1 MKKEILNGSE
11 VAFEIIKDGEEFV
24 KLRKDVLSK
33 FKNVKVDGFRKG
45 HVPEDVIEKTFA
57 DDIRDEI
64 LNRVIREEY
73 AEVLKDKSFKPVS
86 ELQITDL
93 KLEKDSLKVNLKVAV
108 FPEFD
113 LPEYKG
119 LNVELEKAEV
129 SDEDVSAQ
137 LDRMLSRAKKYE
149 KTTREEAQ
157 NGDIANIDFEGF
169 IDGVAFEGGKAQ
181 GHKLELGSKTFI
193 DNFEEQIVGHKVGE
207 EFEVNVKFPEEYHAE
222 NLKGKP
228 AVFKVKLNSLEEIVL
243 PELNDAFAKENGADT
258 LEDLKTNV
266 RANLLVE
273 KENQAKNVKLSK
285 IVEKIVDGVNI
296 EVPEILVEQD
306 IDANIAQFV
315 QQLQMQGMNL
325 ESYLSMTGQTVEK
338 MREDLRANAI
348 KGIKTSFVLSKVGET
363 EDIKVSDED
372 IENELKNI
380 ASMYGMDVETI
391 KSELEKSGELGRY
404 IGRINSQLF
413 FGKINEFLLENN

>member
-1 MKKEILNGSE
+1 MKKEVLNGSE
-11 VAFEIIKDGEEFV
+11 VAFEIVKDGEEYS
-24 KLRKDVLSK
+24 KLRKEVLSK

-73 AEVLKDKSFKPVS
+73 AEVLKDKSFRPVS

-119 LNVELEKAEV
+119 LNIELEKAEV

-137 LDRMLSRAKKYE
+137 LDRMLSRSKKYE
-149 KTTREEAQ
+149 KTIREEAK
-157 NGDIANIDFEGF
+157 NGDIATIDFEGF
-169 IDGVAFEGGKAQ
+169 VDGVAFEGGKAE

-193 DNFEEQIVGHKVGE
+193 DNFEEQIIGHKVGE

-228 AVFKVKLNSLEEIVL
+228 AVFKIKLHSLEEIVL
-243 PELNDAFAKENGADT
+243 PELNDDFAKENGADT

-285 IVEKIVDGVNI
+285 IVEKIVDGVNL

-306 IDANIAQFV
+306 IDANISQFV

-348 KGIKTSFVLSKVGET
+348 KGIKTSFVLSKIGET

-380 ASMYGMDVETI
+380 ASMYGMDVEAI

-413 FGKINEFLLENN
+413 FGKINQFLLENN

>member
-11 VAFEIIKDGEEFV
+11 VAFEIIKDGEEFA

-193 DNFEEQIVGHKVGE
+193 DNFEEQIVGQKVGE

-348 KGIKTSFVLSKVGET
+348 KGIKTSFVLSKIGET

>member
-11 VAFEIIKDGEEFV
+11 VAFEIVKDGEEFA
-24 KLRKDVLSK
+24 KLRKEVLAK

-137 LDRMLSRAKKYE
+137 LDRMLSRSKKYE

-243 PELNDAFAKENGADT
+243 PELNDDFAKENGADT

-380 ASMYGMDVETI
+380 ASMYGIDVETI

>member
-11 VAFEIIKDGEEFV
+11 VAFEIVKDGEEFA
-24 KLRKDVLSK
+24 KLRKEVLAK

-129 SDEDVSAQ
+129 SDEDVLAQ

-149 KTTREEAQ
+149 KTTREEAK

-207 EFEVNVKFPEEYHAE
+207 KFEVNVKFPEEYHAE

-243 PELNDAFAKENGADT
+243 PELNDDFAKENGADT

-338 MREDLRANAI
+338 MREDLRTNAI
-348 KGIKTSFVLSKVGET
+348 KGIKTSFVLSKIGET

-413 FGKINEFLLENN
+413 FGRINEFLLENN

>member
-11 VAFEIIKDGEEFV
+11 VAFEIVKDGEEFA
-24 KLRKDVLSK
+24 KLRKEVLAK

-149 KTTREEAQ
+149 KTTREEAK

-243 PELNDAFAKENGADT
+243 PELNDDFAKENGADT

>member
-1 MKKEILNGSE
+1 MKKEVLNGSE
-11 VAFEIIKDGEEFV
+11 VAFEIVKDGEEYS
-24 KLRKDVLSK
+24 KLRKEVLSK

-73 AEVLKDKSFKPVS
+73 AEVLKDKSFRPVS

-119 LNVELEKAEV
+119 LNIELEKVEV
-129 SDEDVSAQ
+129 SDEDVSSQ
-137 LDRMLSRAKKYE
+137 LDKMLSRAKKYE
-149 KTTREEAQ
+149 KTIREEAK
-157 NGDIANIDFEGF
+157 NGDIATIDFEGF
-169 IDGVAFEGGKAQ
+169 VDGVAFEGGKAE

-193 DNFEEQIVGHKVGE
+193 DNFEEQIIGHKVGE

-228 AVFKVKLNSLEEIVL
+228 AVFKIKLHSLEEIVL
-243 PELNDAFAKENGADT
+243 PELNDDFAKENGADT

-285 IVEKIVDGVNI
+285 IVEKIVDGVNL

-306 IDANIAQFV
+306 IDANISQFV

-348 KGIKTSFVLSKVGET
+348 KGIKTSFVLSKIGET

-380 ASMYGMDVETI
+380 ASMYGMDVEAI

-413 FGKINEFLLENN
+413 FGKINQFLLENN

>member
-11 VAFEIIKDGEEFV
+11 VAFEIVKDGEEFA
-24 KLRKDVLSK
+24 KLRKEVLAK

-137 LDRMLSRAKKYE
+137 LDRMLSRSKKYE

-228 AVFKVKLNSLEEIVL
+228 AVFKVKLNSLEEIVF
-243 PELNDAFAKENGADT
+243 PELNDDFAKENGADT

-380 ASMYGMDVETI
+380 ASMYGIDVETI

>member
-1 MKKEILNGSE
+1 MKKEVLNGSE
-11 VAFEIIKDGEEFV
+11 VAFEIVKDGEEYS
-24 KLRKDVLSK
+24 KLRKEVLSK

-73 AEVLKDKSFKPVS
+73 AEVLKDKSFRPVS

-119 LNVELEKAEV
+119 LNIELEKVEV
-129 SDEDVSAQ
+129 SDEDVSSQ
-137 LDRMLSRAKKYE
+137 LDKMASRAKKYE
-149 KTTREEAQ
+149 KTIREEAK
-157 NGDIANIDFEGF
+157 NGDIATIDFEGF
-169 IDGVAFEGGKAQ
+169 VDGVAFEGGKAE

-193 DNFEEQIVGHKVGE
+193 DNFEEQIIGHKVGE

-228 AVFKVKLNSLEEIVL
+228 AVFKTKLHSLEEIVL
-243 PELNDAFAKENGADT
+243 PELNDDFAKENGADT

-285 IVEKIVDGVNI
+285 IVEKIVDGVNL

-306 IDANIAQFV
+306 IDANISQFV

-348 KGIKTSFVLSKVGET
+348 KGIKTSFVLSKIGET
-363 EDIKVSDED
+363 EGIKVSDED

-380 ASMYGMDVETI
+380 ASMYGMDVEAI

-413 FGKINEFLLENN
+413 FGKINQFLLENN

>member
-11 VAFEIIKDGEEFV
+11 VAFEIVKDGEEFA
-24 KLRKDVLSK
+24 KLRKEVLAK

-149 KTTREEAQ
+149 KTTREEAK

-193 DNFEEQIVGHKVGE
+193 DNFEEQIIGHKVGE

-243 PELNDAFAKENGADT
+243 PELNDDFAKENGADT

-338 MREDLRANAI
+338 MREDLRTNAI
-348 KGIKTSFVLSKVGET
+348 KGIKTSFVLSKIGET

-380 ASMYGMDVETI
+380 ASMYGMDIETI

>member
-11 VAFEIIKDGEEFV
+11 VAFEIVKDGEEFA
-24 KLRKDVLSK
+24 KLRKEVLAK

-149 KTTREEAQ
+149 KTTREEAK

-193 DNFEEQIVGHKVGE
+193 DNFEEQIIGHKVGE

-243 PELNDAFAKENGADT
+243 PELNDDFAKENGADT

-348 KGIKTSFVLSKVGET
+348 KGIKTSFVLSKIGET

-380 ASMYGMDVETI
+380 ASMYGMDVEAI

-413 FGKINEFLLENN
+413 FGRINEFLLENN

>member
-11 VAFEIIKDGEEFV
+11 VAFEIVKDGEEFA
-24 KLRKDVLSK
+24 KLRKEVLAK

-137 LDRMLSRAKKYE
+137 LDRMLSRSKKYE
-149 KTTREEAQ
+149 KTIREEAQ

-243 PELNDAFAKENGADT
+243 PELNDDFAKENGADT

>member
-1 MKKEILNGSE
+1 MKKEVLNGSE
-11 VAFEIIKDGEEFV
+11 VAFEIVKDGEEYS
-24 KLRKDVLSK
+24 KLRKEVLSK

-73 AEVLKDKSFKPVS
+73 AEVLKDKSFRPVS

-119 LNVELEKAEV
+119 LNIELEKVEV
-129 SDEDVSAQ
+129 SDEDVSSQ
-137 LDRMLSRAKKYE
+137 LDKMLSRAKKYE
-149 KTTREEAQ
+149 KTIREEAK
-157 NGDIANIDFEGF
+157 NGDIATIDFEGF
-169 IDGVAFEGGKAQ
+169 VDGVAFEGGKAE

-193 DNFEEQIVGHKVGE
+193 DNFEEQIIGHKVGE

-228 AVFKVKLNSLEEIVL
+228 AVFKIKLHSLEEIVL
-243 PELNDAFAKENGADT
+243 PELNDDFAKENGADT

-285 IVEKIVDGVNI
+285 IVEKIVDGVNL

-306 IDANIAQFV
+306 IDANISQFV

-325 ESYLSMTGQTVEK
+325 ESYLSMTSQTVEK

-348 KGIKTSFVLSKVGET
+348 KGIKTSFVLSKIGET

-380 ASMYGMDVETI
+380 ASMYGMDVEAI

-413 FGKINEFLLENN
+413 FGKINQFLLENN

>member
-11 VAFEIIKDGEEFV
+11 VAFEIVKDGEEFA
-24 KLRKDVLSK
+24 KLRKEVLAK

-137 LDRMLSRAKKYE
+137 LDRMLSRSKKYE
-149 KTTREEAQ
+149 KTTREAAQ

-228 AVFKVKLNSLEEIVL
+228 AVFKIKLHSLEEIVL
-243 PELNDAFAKENGADT
+243 PELNDDFAKENGADT

-380 ASMYGMDVETI
+380 ASMYGIDVETI

>member
-1 MKKEILNGSE
+1 MKKEVLNGSE
-11 VAFEIIKDGEEFV
+11 VAFEIVKDGEEYS
-24 KLRKDVLSK
+24 KLRKEVLSK

-73 AEVLKDKSFKPVS
+73 AEVLKDKSFRPVS

-119 LNVELEKAEV
+119 LNIELEKVEV
-129 SDEDVSAQ
+129 SDEDVSSQ
-137 LDRMLSRAKKYE
+137 LDKMASRAKKYE
-149 KTTREEAQ
+149 KTIREEAK
-157 NGDIANIDFEGF
+157 NGDIATIDFEGF
-169 IDGVAFEGGKAQ
+169 VDGVAFEGGKAE

-193 DNFEEQIVGHKVGE
+193 DNFEEQIIGHKVGE

-228 AVFKVKLNSLEEIVL
+228 AVFKIKLHSLEEIVL
-243 PELNDAFAKENGADT
+243 PELNDDFAKENGADT

-285 IVEKIVDGVNI
+285 IVEKIVDGVNL

-306 IDANIAQFV
+306 IDANISQFV

-325 ESYLSMTGQTVEK
+325 ESYLSMTGQTIEK

-348 KGIKTSFVLSKVGET
+348 KGIKTSFVLSKIGET

-380 ASMYGMDVETI
+380 ASMYGMDVEAI

-413 FGKINEFLLENN
+413 FGKINQFLLENN

>member
-1 MKKEILNGSE
+1 MKKEVLNGSE
-11 VAFEIIKDGEEFV
+11 VAFEIVKDGEEYS
-24 KLRKDVLSK
+24 KLRKEVLSK
-33 FKNVKVDGFRKG
+33 SKNVKVDGFRKG

-73 AEVLKDKSFKPVS
+73 AEVLKDKSFRPVS

-119 LNVELEKAEV
+119 LNIELEKVEV
-129 SDEDVSAQ
+129 SDEDVSSQ
-137 LDRMLSRAKKYE
+137 LDKMLSRAKKYE
-149 KTTREEAQ
+149 KTIREEAK
-157 NGDIANIDFEGF
+157 NGDIATIDFEGF
-169 IDGVAFEGGKAQ
+169 VDGVAFEGGKAE

-193 DNFEEQIVGHKVGE
+193 DNFEEQIIGHKVGE

-228 AVFKVKLNSLEEIVL
+228 AVFKTKLHSLEEIVL
-243 PELNDAFAKENGADT
+243 PELNDDFAKENGADT

-285 IVEKIVDGVNI
+285 IVEKIVDGVNL

-306 IDANIAQFV
+306 IDANISQFV

-348 KGIKTSFVLSKVGET
+348 KGIKTSFVLSKIGET

-380 ASMYGMDVETI
+380 ASMYGMDVEAI

-413 FGKINEFLLENN
+413 FGKINQFLLENN

>member
-11 VAFEIIKDGEEFV
+11 VAFEIIKDGEDFA

-93 KLEKDSLKVNLKVAV
+93 KLEKDSLKVSLKVAV
-108 FPEFD
+108 FPEFT

-129 SDEDVSAQ
+129 SDEEVSAQ
-137 LDRMLSRAKKYE
+137 LDKIVSRAKKYE
-149 KTTREEAQ
+149 KTDREEAK
-157 NGDIANIDFEGF
+157 NGDIATIDFEGF
-169 IDGVAFEGGKAQ
+169 VDGVAFEGGKAE

-228 AVFKVKLNSLEEIVL
+228 AVFKVKVNSIKRKEEA
-243 PELNDAFAKENGADT
+243 ELNEDLAKELGYDSV
-258 LEDLKTNV
+258 EDLKAKT
-266 RANLLVE
+266 
-273 KENQAKNVKLSK
+273 KENLTKREETRIENEYRGKVVDAVVDTVNFEIPEAV
-285 IVEKIVDGVNI
+285 VER
-296 EVPEILVEQD
+296 EI
-306 IDANIAQFV
+306 QFQINRFA
-315 QQLQMQGMNL
+315 QQLQMQGMSLNQYF
-325 ESYLSMTGQTVEK
+325 EMTGQDIEK
-338 MREDLRANAI
+338 MRESIKESAEKSVKRDLVLTEIAKAENVQATEEEVNA
-348 KGIKTSFVLSKVGET
+348 
-363 EDIKVSDED
+363 
-372 IENELKNI
+372 ELDRT
-380 ASMYGMDVETI
+380 ALMYGMDREGLIAEVR
-391 KSELEKSGELGRY
+391 KSGNYARFIDEIKY
-404 IGRINSQLF
+404 QIINR
-413 FGKINEFLLENN
+413 KTVDLLAK

>member
-1 MKKEILNGSE
+1 MKKEVLNGSE
-11 VAFEIIKDGEEFV
+11 VAFEIVKDGEEYS
-24 KLRKDVLSK
+24 KLRKEVLSK

-73 AEVLKDKSFKPVS
+73 AEVLKDKSFRPVS

-119 LNVELEKAEV
+119 LNIELEKVEV
-129 SDEDVSAQ
+129 SDEDVSSQ
-137 LDRMLSRAKKYE
+137 LDKMASRAKKYE
-149 KTTREEAQ
+149 KTIREEAK
-157 NGDIANIDFEGF
+157 NGDIATIDFEGF
-169 IDGVAFEGGKAQ
+169 VDGVAFEGGKAE

-193 DNFEEQIVGHKVGE
+193 DNFEEQIIGHKVGE

-228 AVFKVKLNSLEEIVL
+228 AVFKTKLHSLEEIVL
-243 PELNDAFAKENGADT
+243 PELNDDFAKENGADT

-306 IDANIAQFV
+306 IDANISQFV

-348 KGIKTSFVLSKVGET
+348 KGIKTSFVLSKIGET
-363 EDIKVSDED
+363 EGIKVSDED

-380 ASMYGMDVETI
+380 ASMYGMDVEAI

-413 FGKINEFLLENN
+413 FGKINQFLLENN

>member
-11 VAFEIIKDGEEFV
+11 VAFEIVKDGEEFA
-24 KLRKDVLSK
+24 KLRKEVLAK

-149 KTTREEAQ
+149 KTTREEAK

-193 DNFEEQIVGHKVGE
+193 DNFEEQIIGHKVGE

-243 PELNDAFAKENGADT
+243 PELNDDFAKENGADT

-338 MREDLRANAI
+338 MREDLRTNAI
-348 KGIKTSFVLSKVGET
+348 KGIKTSFVLSKIGET

>member
-11 VAFEIIKDGEEFV
+11 VAFEIVKDGEEFA
-24 KLRKDVLSK
+24 KLRKEVLAK

-108 FPEFD
+108 FPEFE

-149 KTTREEAQ
+149 KTIREEAK

-169 IDGVAFEGGKAQ
+169 VDGVAFEGGKAQ

>member
-1 MKKEILNGSE
+1 MKKEVLNGSE
-11 VAFEIIKDGEEFV
+11 VAFEIVKDGEEYS
-24 KLRKDVLSK
+24 KLRKEVLSK

-73 AEVLKDKSFKPVS
+73 AEVLKDKSFRPVS

-119 LNVELEKAEV
+119 LNIELEKVEV
-129 SDEDVSAQ
+129 SDEDVSSQ
-137 LDRMLSRAKKYE
+137 LDKMASRAKKYE
-149 KTTREEAQ
+149 KTIREEAK
-157 NGDIANIDFEGF
+157 NGDIATIDFEGF
-169 IDGVAFEGGKAQ
+169 VDGVAFEGGKAE

-193 DNFEEQIVGHKVGE
+193 DNFEEQIIGHKVGE

-228 AVFKVKLNSLEEIVL
+228 AVFKIKLHSLEEIVL
-243 PELNDAFAKENGADT
+243 PELNDDFAKENGADT

-285 IVEKIVDGVNI
+285 IVEKIVDGVNL

-306 IDANIAQFV
+306 IDANISQFV

-325 ESYLSMTGQTVEK
+325 ESYLSITGQTVEK

-348 KGIKTSFVLSKVGET
+348 KGIKTSFVLSKIGET

-380 ASMYGMDVETI
+380 ASMYGMDVEAI

-413 FGKINEFLLENN
+413 FGKINQFLLENN

>member
-1 MKKEILNGSE
+1 MKKEVLNGSE
-11 VAFEIIKDGEEFV
+11 VAFEIVKDGEEYS
-24 KLRKDVLSK
+24 KLRKEVLAK

-73 AEVLKDKSFKPVS
+73 AEVLKDKSFRPVS

-119 LNVELEKAEV
+119 LNIELEKVEV
-129 SDEDVSAQ
+129 SDEDVSSQ
-137 LDRMLSRAKKYE
+137 LDKMLSRAKKYE
-149 KTTREEAQ
+149 KTIREEAK
-157 NGDIANIDFEGF
+157 NGDIATIDFEGF
-169 IDGVAFEGGKAQ
+169 VDGVAFEGGKAE

-193 DNFEEQIVGHKVGE
+193 DNFEEQIIGHKVGE

-228 AVFKVKLNSLEEIVL
+228 AVFKIKLHSLEEIVL
-243 PELNDAFAKENGADT
+243 PELNDDFAKENGADT

-285 IVEKIVDGVNI
+285 IVEKIVDGVNL

-306 IDANIAQFV
+306 IDANISQFV

-380 ASMYGMDVETI
+380 ASMYGMDVEAI

-413 FGKINEFLLENN
+413 FGKINQFLLENN

>member
-1 MKKEILNGSE
+1 MKKEVLNGSE
-11 VAFEIIKDGEEFV
+11 VAFEIVKDGEEYS
-24 KLRKDVLSK
+24 KLRKEVLSK

-73 AEVLKDKSFKPVS
+73 AEVLKDKSFRPVS

-119 LNVELEKAEV
+119 LNIELEKVEV
-129 SDEDVSAQ
+129 SDEDVSSQ
-137 LDRMLSRAKKYE
+137 LDKMASRAKKYE
-149 KTTREEAQ
+149 KTIREEAK
-157 NGDIANIDFEGF
+157 NGDIATIDFEGF
-169 IDGVAFEGGKAQ
+169 VDGVAFEGGKAE

-193 DNFEEQIVGHKVGE
+193 DNFEEQIIGHKVGE

-228 AVFKVKLNSLEEIVL
+228 AIFKIKLHSLEEIVL
-243 PELNDAFAKENGADT
+243 PELNDDFAKENGADT

-285 IVEKIVDGVNI
+285 IVEKIVDGVNL

-306 IDANIAQFV
+306 IDANISQFV

-348 KGIKTSFVLSKVGET
+348 KGIKTSFVLSKIGET

-380 ASMYGMDVETI
+380 ASMYGMDVEAI

-413 FGKINEFLLENN
+413 FGKINQFLLENN

>member
-11 VAFEIIKDGEEFV
+11 VAFEIVKDGEEFA
-24 KLRKDVLSK
+24 KLRKEVLAK

-149 KTTREEAQ
+149 KTTREEAK

-243 PELNDAFAKENGADT
+243 PELNDTFAKENGADT

>member
-1 MKKEILNGSE
+1 MKKEVLNGSE
-11 VAFEIIKDGEEFV
+11 VAFEIVKDGEEYS
-24 KLRKDVLSK
+24 KLRKEVLSK

-73 AEVLKDKSFKPVS
+73 AEVLKDKSFRPVS

-119 LNVELEKAEV
+119 LNIELEKVEV
-129 SDEDVSAQ
+129 SDEDVSSQ
-137 LDRMLSRAKKYE
+137 LDKMLSRAKKYE
-149 KTTREEAQ
+149 KTIREEAK
-157 NGDIANIDFEGF
+157 NGDIATIDFEGF
-169 IDGVAFEGGKAQ
+169 VDGVAFEGGKAE

-193 DNFEEQIVGHKVGE
+193 DNFEEQIIGHKVGE
-207 EFEVNVKFPEEYHAE
+207 EFEVNVKFPEEYHSE

-228 AVFKVKLNSLEEIVL
+228 AVFKIKLHSLEEIVL
-243 PELNDAFAKENGADT
+243 PELNDDFAKENGADT

-285 IVEKIVDGVNI
+285 IVEKIVDGVNL

-306 IDANIAQFV
+306 IDANISQFV

-348 KGIKTSFVLSKVGET
+348 KGIKTSFVLSKIGET

-380 ASMYGMDVETI
+380 ASMYGMDVEAI

-413 FGKINEFLLENN
+413 FGKINQFLLENN

>member
-11 VAFEIIKDGEEFV
+11 VAFEIVKDGEEFA
-24 KLRKDVLSK
+24 KLRKEVLAK

-137 LDRMLSRAKKYE
+137 LDRMLSRSKKYE

-243 PELNDAFAKENGADT
+243 PELNDDFAKENGADT

-348 KGIKTSFVLSKVGET
+348 KGIKTSFILSKVGET

>member
-1 MKKEILNGSE
+1 MKKEVLNGSE
-11 VAFEIIKDGEEFV
+11 VAFEIVKDGEEYS
-24 KLRKDVLSK
+24 KLRKEVLSK

-73 AEVLKDKSFKPVS
+73 AEVLKDKSFRPVS

-119 LNVELEKAEV
+119 LNVELEKVEV
-129 SDEDVSAQ
+129 SDEDVSSQ
-137 LDRMLSRAKKYE
+137 LDKMLSRAKKYE
-149 KTTREEAQ
+149 KTIREEAK
-157 NGDIANIDFEGF
+157 NGDIATIDFEGF
-169 IDGVAFEGGKAQ
+169 VDGVAFEGGKAE

-193 DNFEEQIVGHKVGE
+193 DNFEEQIIGHKVGE

-228 AVFKVKLNSLEEIVL
+228 AVFKIKLHSLEEIVL
-243 PELNDAFAKENGADT
+243 PELNDDFAKENGADT

-285 IVEKIVDGVNI
+285 IVEKIVDGVNL

-306 IDANIAQFV
+306 IDANISQFV

-325 ESYLSMTGQTVEK
+325 ESYLSMTGQTIEK

-348 KGIKTSFVLSKVGET
+348 KGIKTSFVLSKIGET

-380 ASMYGMDVETI
+380 ASMYGMDVEAI

-413 FGKINEFLLENN
+413 FGKINQFLLENN

>member
-1 MKKEILNGSE
+1 MKKEVLNGSE
-11 VAFEIIKDGEEFV
+11 VAFEIVKDGEEYS
-24 KLRKDVLSK
+24 KLRKEVLSK

-73 AEVLKDKSFKPVS
+73 AEVLKDKSFRPVS

-108 FPEFD
+108 FPEFN

-119 LNVELEKAEV
+119 LNIELEKVEV
-129 SDEDVSAQ
+129 SDEDVSSQ
-137 LDRMLSRAKKYE
+137 LDKMLSRAKKYE
-149 KTTREEAQ
+149 KTIREEAK
-157 NGDIANIDFEGF
+157 NGDIATIDFEGF
-169 IDGVAFEGGKAQ
+169 VDGVAFEGGKAE

-193 DNFEEQIVGHKVGE
+193 DNFEEQIIGHKVGE

-228 AVFKVKLNSLEEIVL
+228 AVFKIKLHSLEEIVL
-243 PELNDAFAKENGADT
+243 PELNDDFAKENGADT

-285 IVEKIVDGVNI
+285 IVEKIVDGVNL

-306 IDANIAQFV
+306 IDANISQFV

-338 MREDLRANAI
+338 MREDLRVNAI
-348 KGIKTSFVLSKVGET
+348 KGIKTSFVLSKIGET
-363 EDIKVSDED
+363 ENIKVSDED

-380 ASMYGMDVETI
+380 ASMYGMDVEAI

-413 FGKINEFLLENN
+413 FGKINQFLLENN

>member
-1 MKKEILNGSE
+1 MKKEVLNGSE
-11 VAFEIIKDGEEFV
+11 VTFEIVKDGEEYS
-24 KLRKDVLSK
+24 KLRKEVLSK

-73 AEVLKDKSFKPVS
+73 AEVLKDKSFRPVS

-119 LNVELEKAEV
+119 LNIELEKVEV
-129 SDEDVSAQ
+129 SDEDVSSQ
-137 LDRMLSRAKKYE
+137 LDKMLSRAKKYE
-149 KTTREEAQ
+149 KTIREEAK
-157 NGDIANIDFEGF
+157 NGDIATIDFEGF
-169 IDGVAFEGGKAQ
+169 VDGVAFEGGKAE

-193 DNFEEQIVGHKVGE
+193 DNFEEQIIGHKVGE

-228 AVFKVKLNSLEEIVL
+228 AVFKTKLHSLEEIVL
-243 PELNDAFAKENGADT
+243 PELNDDFAKENGADT

-285 IVEKIVDGVNI
+285 IVEKIVDGVNL

-306 IDANIAQFV
+306 IDANISQFV

-348 KGIKTSFVLSKVGET
+348 KGIKTSFVLSKIGET

-380 ASMYGMDVETI
+380 ASMYGMDVEAI

-413 FGKINEFLLENN
+413 FGKINQFLLENN

>member
-1 MKKEILNGSE
+1 M
-11 VAFEIIKDGEEFV
+11 
-24 KLRKDVLSK
+24 
-33 FKNVKVDGFRKG
+33 
-45 HVPEDVIEKTFA
+45 
-57 DDIRDEI
+57 
-64 LNRVIREEY
+64 
-73 AEVLKDKSFKPVS
+73 
-86 ELQITDL
+86 
-93 KLEKDSLKVNLKVAV
+93 KVAV

-113 LPEYKG
+113 LPKYKG

-243 PELNDAFAKENGADT
+243 PELNDDFAKENGADT

-348 KGIKTSFVLSKVGET
+348 KGIKTSFVLSKIGET

>member
-1 MKKEILNGSE
+1 MKKEVLNGSE
-11 VAFEIIKDGEEFV
+11 VAFEIVKDGEEYS
-24 KLRKDVLSK
+24 KLRKEVLSK

-73 AEVLKDKSFKPVS
+73 AEVLKDKSFRPVS

-119 LNVELEKAEV
+119 LNIELEKVEV
-129 SDEDVSAQ
+129 SDEDVSSQ
-137 LDRMLSRAKKYE
+137 LDKMLSRAKKYE
-149 KTTREEAQ
+149 KTIREEAK
-157 NGDIANIDFEGF
+157 NGDIATIDFEGF
-169 IDGVAFEGGKAQ
+169 VDGVAFEGGKAE

-193 DNFEEQIVGHKVGE
+193 DNFEEQIIGHKVGE

-228 AVFKVKLNSLEEIVL
+228 AVFKIKLHSLEEIVL
-243 PELNDAFAKENGADT
+243 PELNDDFAKENGADT

-285 IVEKIVDGVNI
+285 IVEKIVDGVNL

-306 IDANIAQFV
+306 IDANISQFV

-325 ESYLSMTGQTVEK
+325 ESYLSITGQTVEK

-348 KGIKTSFVLSKVGET
+348 KGIKTSFVLSKIGET

-380 ASMYGMDVETI
+380 ASMYGMDVEAI

-413 FGKINEFLLENN
+413 FGKINQFLLENN

>member
-1 MKKEILNGSE
+1 MKKEVLNGSE
-11 VAFEIIKDGEEFV
+11 VAFEIVKDGEEYS
-24 KLRKDVLSK
+24 KLRKEVLSK

-73 AEVLKDKSFKPVS
+73 AEVLKDKSFRPVS

-119 LNVELEKAEV
+119 LNIELEKVEV
-129 SDEDVSAQ
+129 SDEDVSSQ
-137 LDRMLSRAKKYE
+137 LDKMLSRAKKYE
-149 KTTREEAQ
+149 KTIREEAK
-157 NGDIANIDFEGF
+157 NGDIATIDFEGF
-169 IDGVAFEGGKAQ
+169 VDGVAFEGGKAE

-193 DNFEEQIVGHKVGE
+193 DNFEEQIIGHKVGE

-228 AVFKVKLNSLEEIVL
+228 AVFKIKLHSLEEIVL
-243 PELNDAFAKENGADT
+243 PELNDDFAKENGADT

-285 IVEKIVDGVNI
+285 IVEKIVDGVNL

-306 IDANIAQFV
+306 IDANISQFV

-348 KGIKTSFVLSKVGET
+348 KGIKTSFVLSKIGET
-363 EDIKVSDED
+363 EGIKVSDED

-380 ASMYGMDVETI
+380 ASMYGMDVEAI

-413 FGKINEFLLENN
+413 FGKINQFLLENN

>member
-1 MKKEILNGSE
+1 MKKE
-11 VAFEIIKDGEEFV
+11 
-24 KLRKDVLSK
+24 VLSK

-119 LNVELEKAEV
+119 LNIELEKVEV
-129 SDEDVSAQ
+129 SDEDVSSQ
-137 LDRMLSRAKKYE
+137 LDKMLSRAKKYE
-149 KTTREEAQ
+149 KTIREEAK
-157 NGDIANIDFEGF
+157 NGDIATIDFEGF
-169 IDGVAFEGGKAQ
+169 VDGVAFEGGKAE

-193 DNFEEQIVGHKVGE
+193 DNFEEQIIGHKVGE

-228 AVFKVKLNSLEEIVL
+228 AVFKIKLHSLEEIVL
-243 PELNDAFAKENGADT
+243 PELNDDFAKENGADT

-285 IVEKIVDGVNI
+285 IVEKIVDGVNL

-338 MREDLRANAI
+338 MREDLRTNAI
-348 KGIKTSFVLSKVGET
+348 KGIKTSFVLSKIGET

-380 ASMYGMDVETI
+380 GAMYGMDSETI

>member
-11 VAFEIIKDGEEFV
+11 VAFEIIKDGEDFA
-24 KLRKDVLSK
+24 KLRKDGLSK

-243 PELNDAFAKENGADT
+243 PELNDDFAKENGADT

>member
-11 VAFEIIKDGEEFV
+11 VAFEIIKDGEEFA

-137 LDRMLSRAKKYE
+137 LDRMLSRSKKYE

-243 PELNDAFAKENGADT
+243 PELNDTFAKENGADT

-325 ESYLSMTGQTVEK
+325 ESYLSMTGQTV
-338 MREDLRANAI
+338 
-348 KGIKTSFVLSKVGET
+348 
-363 EDIKVSDED
+363 
-372 IENELKNI
+372 
-380 ASMYGMDVETI
+380 
-391 KSELEKSGELGRY
+391 
-404 IGRINSQLF
+404 
-413 FGKINEFLLENN
+413 

>member
-11 VAFEIIKDGEEFV
+11 VAFEIVKDGEEFA
-24 KLRKDVLSK
+24 KLRKEVLAK

-137 LDRMLSRAKKYE
+137 LDIMLSRSKKY
-149 KTTREEAQ
+149 
-157 NGDIANIDFEGF
+157 
-169 IDGVAFEGGKAQ
+169 
-181 GHKLELGSKTFI
+181 
-193 DNFEEQIVGHKVGE
+193 
-207 EFEVNVKFPEEYHAE
+207 
-222 NLKGKP
+222 
-228 AVFKVKLNSLEEIVL
+228 
-243 PELNDAFAKENGADT
+243 
-258 LEDLKTNV
+258 
-266 RANLLVE
+266 
-273 KENQAKNVKLSK
+273 
-285 IVEKIVDGVNI
+285 
-296 EVPEILVEQD
+296 
-306 IDANIAQFV
+306 
-315 QQLQMQGMNL
+315 
-325 ESYLSMTGQTVEK
+325 
-338 MREDLRANAI
+338 
-348 KGIKTSFVLSKVGET
+348 
-363 EDIKVSDED
+363 
-372 IENELKNI
+372 
-380 ASMYGMDVETI
+380 
-391 KSELEKSGELGRY
+391 
-404 IGRINSQLF
+404 
-413 FGKINEFLLENN
+413 

>member
-1 MKKEILNGSE
+1 MKKEVLNGSE
-11 VAFEIIKDGEEFV
+11 VAFEIVKDGEEYS
-24 KLRKDVLSK
+24 KLRKEVLSK

-73 AEVLKDKSFKPVS
+73 AEVLKDKSFRPVS

-119 LNVELEKAEV
+119 LNVELEKVEV
-129 SDEDVSAQ
+129 SDEDVSSQ
-137 LDRMLSRAKKYE
+137 LDKMLSRAKKYE
-149 KTTREEAQ
+149 KTIREEAK
-157 NGDIANIDFEGF
+157 NGDIATIDFEGF
-169 IDGVAFEGGKAQ
+169 VDGVAFEGGKAE

-193 DNFEEQIVGHKVGE
+193 DNFEEQIIGHKVGE

-228 AVFKVKLNSLEEIVL
+228 AVFKIKLHSLEEIVL
-243 PELNDAFAKENGADT
+243 PELNDDFAKENGADT

-285 IVEKIVDGVNI
+285 IVEKIVDGVNL

-306 IDANIAQFV
+306 IDANISQFV

-348 KGIKTSFVLSKVGET
+348 KGIKTSFVLSKIGET

-380 ASMYGMDVETI
+380 ASMYGMDVEAI

-413 FGKINEFLLENN
+413 FGKINQFLLENN

>member
-11 VAFEIIKDGEEFV
+11 VAFEIVKDGEEFA
-24 KLRKDVLSK
+24 KLRKEVLAK

-149 KTTREEAQ
+149 KTIREEAK

-243 PELNDAFAKENGADT
+243 PELNDDFAKENGADT

-325 ESYLSMTGQTVEK
+325 ELYLSMTGQTVEK
-338 MREDLRANAI
+338 MREDLRTNAI
-348 KGIKTSFVLSKVGET
+348 KGIKTSFVLSKIGET

-413 FGKINEFLLENN
+413 FGRINEFLLENN

>member
-1 MKKEILNGSE
+1 MKKEVLNGSE
-11 VAFEIIKDGEEFV
+11 VAFEIVKDGEEYS
-24 KLRKDVLSK
+24 KLRKEVLSK

-73 AEVLKDKSFKPVS
+73 AEVLKDKSFRPVS

-119 LNVELEKAEV
+119 LNIELEKVEV
-129 SDEDVSAQ
+129 SDEDVSSQ
-137 LDRMLSRAKKYE
+137 LDKMASRAKKYE
-149 KTTREEAQ
+149 KTIREEAK
-157 NGDIANIDFEGF
+157 NGDIATIDFEGF
-169 IDGVAFEGGKAQ
+169 VDGVAFEGGKAE

-228 AVFKVKLNSLEEIVL
+228 AIFKIKLHSLEEIVL
-243 PELNDAFAKENGADT
+243 PELNDDFAKENGADT

-285 IVEKIVDGVNI
+285 IVEKIVDGVNL

-338 MREDLRANAI
+338 MREDLRTNAI
-348 KGIKTSFVLSKVGET
+348 KGIKTSFVLSKIGEI
-363 EDIKVSDED
+363 EDIKVTDED

-380 ASMYGMDVETI
+380 GAMYGMDVEAI

-413 FGKINEFLLENN
+413 FGKINQFLLENN